1 MKTVK
6 IFALLL
12 ILGISQA
19 GATGFAH
26 NMNKAQQM
34 LKGKKEVVNSCDTVK
49 PKSESEKGE
58 SKKVASVDE
67 EAQGGNSI
75 SENLIG
81 TLVEW
86 MSHALVTYAKARF

>member
-1 MKTVK
+1 MKAVK

-12 ILGISQA
+12 ILGLSQA

-26 NMNKAQQM
+26 NMNKAQQL
-34 LKGKKEVVNSCDTVK
+34 LKGKKEVVNSCDTEK
-49 PKSESEKGE
+49 PKAESEKGE
-58 SKKVASVDE
+58 SRKVVSVDK

-75 SENLIG
+75 SENVIG
-81 TLVEW
+81 TLVHW